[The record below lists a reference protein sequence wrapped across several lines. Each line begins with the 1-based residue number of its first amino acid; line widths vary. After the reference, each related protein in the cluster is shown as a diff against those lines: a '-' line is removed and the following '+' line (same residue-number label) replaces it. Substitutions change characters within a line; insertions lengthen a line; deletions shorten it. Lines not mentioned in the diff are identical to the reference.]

1 VKTTTASIQ
10 NLVDRVNRG
19 EIRLPEIQ
27 RAYVW
32 KAAQVA
38 GLFDSLYKGYP
49 SGSLLLWE
57 TEERVTERRAAL
69 DGPQNEPL
77 VRPQYLLD
85 GQQRLTSLHRVFIG
99 HRDAQLRF
107 NVVTERFQMASATTE
122 KDPRW
127 VNLTDLF
134 TGAAKPFALVKELT
148 ERYTILDP
156 EVTNERL
163 ERLKKIADY
172 PYYVEIIDGLPYN
185 EVTDIF
191 VRVNSKGRALKAT
204 DLALATLSARWPGV
218 VAKLD
223 AEAQHYADQGF
234 RTLDVAFLVR
244 LLAALAT
251 PQGGISGLG
260 QVDTDELESAWG
272 LARKGLAHTINLLRQ
287 NAGIRTSSL
296 ITSTNALIPIA
307 TFLGIRDN
315 EALGAEDAKGLVY
328 WMFGANLALR
338 YSAGKETR
346 LAEDLATVRAGG
358 AVRGL
363 LRSLG
368 LFDHRLEVRPAAIAG
383 RGVASPFFPLSYL
396 VADAHGAKDWFFGL
410 DIGTDLRGE
419 FRLEYHHI
427 HPQATVRARFTKAEI
442 NDLANLAFISGRAN
456 RKIGKREP
464 SLYLAEVDDGQRAA
478 HLIPSEEY
486 LWLTV
491 NYRGFLRSRREL
503 LADAMTELLDSFRP
517 DFLDDD
523 ASPRS
528 DVSIDLGLDL
538 TTYGTAPDGSD
549 SIVVFTAHH
558 LDATSSL
565 AVAGPDL
572 HRLVADLGD
581 GLSAGFQIGSQ
592 WISVDPGDET
602 IEVPIGPLEVIG
614 TIDEW
619 VQVITRELGDER
631 LPLTD
636 VPELSA
642 DAWTGDREQFPVVDA
657 SGLPS
662 NADEAADPA
671 RDAPA
676 STPESSTSEPMVHLI
691 ETGVLNVGEELVWN
705 RPQAG
710 TTFRLVLQADG
721 SLLSDDGQRF
731 WSPSAAATRL
741 SGTSTNGWKAW
752 RVPRIGDALL
762 DDLR

>member
-1 VKTTTASIQ
+1 MKTTTASIQ

-32 KAAQVA
+32 KPAQVA

-99 HRDAQLRF
+99 HEDARLRF
-107 NVVTERFQMASATTE
+107 NVVTERFQMASVTTE

-127 VNLTDLF
+127 IDLTDLF
-134 TGAAKPFALVKELT
+134 SGAAKPFALVKELT
-148 ERYTILDP
+148 ERYPILDP
-156 EVTNERL
+156 EVTSERL
-163 ERLKKIADY
+163 ERLKKVADY
-172 PYYVEIIDGLPYN
+172 PYYVEIIDGLPYD
-185 EVTDIF
+185 EVTEIF

-223 AEAQHYADQGF
+223 AEVAHYAEQGF
-234 RTLDVAFLVR
+234 GTLDVAFLVR

-251 PQGGISGLG
+251 EQGGIPGLG
-260 QVDTDELESAWG
+260 QVGTDQLEAAWV
-272 LARKGLAHTINLLRQ
+272 LVRKGLAHTVNLLRQ

-307 TFLGIRDN
+307 ALLGLRGDD
-315 EALGAEDAKGLVY
+315 ALDTEDANGLIY

-346 LAEDLATVRAGG
+346 LTEDLATVRGPDP
-358 AVRGL
+358 VRRL
-363 LRSLG
+363 LRTLG
-368 LFDHRLEVRPAAIAG
+368 LFDHRLEVQPAAIAG
-383 RGVASPFFPLSYL
+383 RGVASPYFPLSYL
-396 VADAHGAKDWFFGL
+396 VAEARGAKDWFFGL
-410 DIGTDLRGE
+410 DIGTDLDGD

-427 HPQATVRARFTKAEI
+427 HPQATLRSGFTKGEI

-464 SLYLAEVDDGQRAA
+464 SSYLPDVGGDQRAA

-491 NYRGFLRSRREL
+491 NYRGFLRRRREL
-503 LADAMTELLDSFRP
+503 LAEAMTQLLDSFRP
-517 DFLDDD
+517 PFLDED
-523 ASPRS
+523 ALPQPE
-528 DVSIDLGLDL
+528 DAVDTALDL
-538 TTYGTAPDGSD
+538 TTFGTAPDRSD
-549 SIVVFTAHH
+549 SVMVFTAHH
-558 LDATSSL
+558 EGDAVSL
-565 AVAGPDL
+565 AVNGSELGQIVDDL
-572 HRLVADLGD
+572 NN
-581 GLSAGFQIGSQ
+581 GLSAGFQIGEQ
-592 WISVDPGDET
+592 WISVDPNDET
-602 IEVPIGPLEVIG
+602 IEVPLGPLVVVG
-614 TIDEW
+614 TVDEW
-619 VQVITRELGDER
+619 VQVITRELADDRVPSSE
-631 LPLTD
+631 LPALGTD
-636 VPELSA
+636 HWDGSRTPFA
-642 DAWTGDREQFPVVDA
+642 IVDA
-657 SGLPS
+657 AGVP
-662 NADEAADPA
+662 AALGDGPGA
-671 RDAPA
+671 SELVVAQPPA
-676 STPESSTSEPMVHLI
+676 SEPLLALLRA
-691 ETGVLNVGEELVWN
+691 GVLEVGEELVWT
-705 RPQAG
+705 RPQVGSA
-710 TTFRLVLQADG
+710 FRAVVQADG

-731 WSPSAAATRL
+731 WSPSAAATKL
-741 SGTSTNGWKAW
+741 SGVSTNGWKVW
-752 RVPRIGDALL
+752 RVPRIGDSLL